1 MALTREEVLRF
12 AVEVSRDEYVR
23 GQGRL
28 ALIETKAQLIA
39 LTAGV
44 FITVLVTYGVD
55 KLPLNSP
62 GTGLLAAM
70 TIVSLGVALASSLSA
85 SIFAEVAPPPDATKV
100 NAAVEGLLGEYGNT
114 TQPDPKK
121 SEELFG
127 ERAAAYARAATNLA
141 EIIDGRIGKL
151 KVAQI
156 ALLISLMFV
165 IVWLGLPA
173 IGTSISQFNGGT

>member
-1 MALTREEVLRF
+1 MAFTREEALKF

-70 TIVSLGVALASSLSA
+70 TIVSLGAALASSLSA
-85 SIFAEVAPPPDATKV
+85 SLFVEVNPPPAATAV
-100 NAAVEGLLGEYGNT
+100 NAAVEKLLGAPGAT
-114 TQPDPKK
+114 TQPAAKE
-121 SEELFG
+121 SEELLG
-127 ERAAAYARAATNLA
+127 ERAAAYARAANSLA
-141 EIIDGRIGKL
+141 EVIDERIGRL

-156 ALLISLMFV
+156 ALLISLVFI

-173 IGTSISQFNGGT
+173 IGASISQFNGGT